1 MPYIAVLL
9 QRFSTAAAYDAIGAG
24 EVPPITRRL
33 CRLTQGFD
41 I

>member
-9 QRFSTAAAYDAIGAG
+9 QRFSTAAYDATGAG